1 VQYSDIF
8 VVQKSEGM
16 IETVGHA
23 EYLIVLI
30 TNFVDDPLE
39 ITFNIHVYVQLYT
52 HFIKDD

>member
-1 VQYSDIF
+1 
-8 VVQKSEGM
+8 M

-30 TNFVDDPLE
+30 TNFVDDLE

-52 HFIKDD
+52 HFIKND